1 MLLYTLLLLV
11 VIAVAFSGYTAFMAL
26 GLKGAVEEVRECLAR
41 IETSLEEDAGEGG
54 GHRVSIARAREM
66 PDALEAEMERRA
78 NPLSQQGAGAKKP
91 TPLA

>member
-11 VIAVAFSGYTAFMAL
+11 VIAVAFSGYTAFMVF
-26 GLKGAVEEVRECLAR
+26 GLKGAVDDLSDGLAR
-41 IETSLEEDAGEGG
+41 IEEQLEEDAGEGG
-54 GHRVSIARAREM
+54 GRRVSIARTREM

-78 NPLSQQGAGAKKP
+78 HLPSSPIGGKP